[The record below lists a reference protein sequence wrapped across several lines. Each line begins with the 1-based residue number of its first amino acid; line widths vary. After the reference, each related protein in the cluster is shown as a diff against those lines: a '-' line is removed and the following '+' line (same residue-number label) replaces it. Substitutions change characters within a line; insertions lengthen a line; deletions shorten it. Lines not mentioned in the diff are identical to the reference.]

1 MSHLY
6 DFFDKHM
13 EAWGAL
19 LFGLLILA
27 ACIAIATAFNGS
39 MSRMPDLR

>member
-1 MSHLY
+1 MSPLY

-19 LFGLLILA
+19 FFGLMTVG
-27 ACIAIATAFNGS
+27 ACIAIAVALNGS
-39 MSRMPDLR
+39 M